1 MDKYDFSYKVD
12 QIKKLVKLGDYA
24 AAMKIAD
31 SIDWRRVSSVS
42 LLSLVSE
49 IYEKNRDYTEAKEIL
64 LLAYE
69 RAPIGK
75 RLLYKL
81 TMLALSEGNIPE
93 AEAYY
98 REFYDLAPDDPRQHI
113 LRYLILKDKGAPAEQ
128 LINTLEQYIRE
139 ELDEH
144 WMYELAEL
152 YHQAGQSEA
161 CVEMCDKIM
170 LMFGIGNYVDK
181 AIDLKLNREGKALTA
196 YQQSLIDNRDK
207 YESKLKDMDEHP
219 DKYDPD
225 ADAIVVEKPEN
236 YEVEVEEENNL
247 KPGLSVAFSPE
258 EPQPE
263 EPQPEEPVETD
274 EVVMADVNQ
283 ILNVSPVKEEEPEMT
298 IYTVNFI
305 VERKSEED
313 GFAAAVRLLKL
324 MHEHTGSQNKVTKIK
339 AEKLNETGVTAS
351 RDKLIGK
358 DLIVEQA
365 GDLSAYTVAEILD
378 LIKAEPEDRVVVLID
393 NPMQV
398 RKMTSSYP
406 ELLKLF
412 HIDKEENSP
421 VAEPK
426 KEEPEVKVASTAAAA
441 TVTQAA
447 AQTQVAQAPATPA
460 PAPAQPAPAPAQPA
474 PAPAQS
480 AAPAPT
486 PVESKMTEQM
496 EIDEFADYAQKYA
509 ESIDCSI
516 SGKSKLALYERIE
529 LMEEDGIALTR
540 ENAVALIEE
549 AADLAEKPSLGR
561 KLSGMFQP
569 KYDKDDKL
577 ILREEH
583 FIN

>member
-426 KEEPEVKVASTAAAA
+426 NEEPEVKVASTAAAA

-447 AQTQVAQAPATPA
+447 AQAPATPA